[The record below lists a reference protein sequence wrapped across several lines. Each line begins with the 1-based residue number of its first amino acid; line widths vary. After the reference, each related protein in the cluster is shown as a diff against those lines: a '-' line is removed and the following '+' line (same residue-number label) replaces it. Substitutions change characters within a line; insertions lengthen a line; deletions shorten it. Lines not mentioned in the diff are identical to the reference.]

1 MSKKVK
7 ILIAVG
13 IAAVLLIAG
22 IAIPVLAADTPTPTP
37 PAALAKSDGILERT
51 AKILGIPKEPLLNA
65 ENQARQELWQ
75 QPKGTTPTP
84 RSPDDF
90 YNRVAQ
96 ILGNGM
102 TKDKL
107 VTAMQQAA
115 KEISDE
121 ALTNQLGQAVTN
133 GKITQDEANQIKGWA
148 AKRPS
153 ALDKLFG
160 FRGFGEM
167 MGRGGLPGFGGPG
180 CGGPGLRGGDF
191 RNGLKPT
198 QTPTN

>member
-13 IAAVLLIAG
+13 IAVVLITIG

-37 PAALAKSDGILERT
+37 PVALAKSDGILERT
-51 AKILGIPKEPLLNA
+51 AKILGIPKETLLNA
-65 ENQARQELWQ
+65 ENQARQELCQ

-96 ILGNGM
+96 IIGNGM
-102 TKDKL
+102 TRDKL
-107 VTAMQQAA
+107 VAAMQQAA
-115 KEISDE
+115 KEISNE
-121 ALTNQLGQAVTN
+121 VMANQLAQAVTS
-133 GKITQDEANQIKGWA
+133 GKITQDDANQIKDWV

-160 FRGFGEM
+160 FRGFGGM
-167 MGRGGLPGFGGPG
+167 MGRGGFPGFGGPG
-180 CGGPGLRGGDF
+180 CGGPGFRGGYF
-191 RNGLKPT
+191 PNGLTP
-198 QTPTN
+198 TPTN